1 MIEWKS
7 KIAYLQNVIFDTS
20 GMEKSYSEFSSWMKK
35 NVMQCLKARFTRL
48 LLISLEINN
57 NLVNINIFAVIIV
70 YQNICIKARCAFTIV
85 NILEVNANTEISLNS
100 TLEKDVFSAVFSRRN
115 VAITLFHW
123 HHKKKPNWLSK
134 LQRNA
139 VTYYSFSQ
147 IIKFTL
153 WLFFNFANTLLLNKW
168 INKI

>member
-70 YQNICIKARCAFTIV
+70 YQNICIKAQCAFTIV
-85 NILEVNANTEISLNS
+85 NILEVNANTEISLN
-100 TLEKDVFSAVFSRRN
+100 
-115 VAITLFHW
+115 H
-123 HHKKKPNWLSK
+123 
-134 LQRNA
+134 
-139 VTYYSFSQ
+139 
-147 IIKFTL
+147 
-153 WLFFNFANTLLLNKW
+153 LL
-168 INKI
+168 